1 LPDWENVT
9 MRAMLFAPA
18 DHSRRLQRLGDFG
31 ADVVVLDLEDAVADE
46 RKDVARSMAR
56 AALSM
61 FAGSSLV
68 CVRVN
73 DLSTG
78 RTDADVQAVVCPE
91 LDLLMIPK
99 LQEPSDL
106 ADFDRLVT
114 GAETRA
120 GIDPGSIRVLG
131 LVESARG
138 LVAVDEIARTA
149 PERLHTLVF
158 GAADFAADMGFDLT
172 GDALE
177 ILHARSRIMVAVR
190 AAGLPP
196 ALDGPYLQLSD
207 LDGFVADTRRSRQLG
222 FQGRVVIHPSQ
233 VEPAQRAYSELSAQ
247 DAELAARIVEEFEA
261 AQAAGVSSVRVGDT
275 FVDHPIYA
283 RARQKLTAWQ
293 ATQE

>member
-1 LPDWENVT
+1 VPDWENVT

-18 DHSRRLQRLGDFG
+18 DHSRRLERLGDFG
-31 ADVVVLDLEDAVADE
+31 ADLVVLDLEDAVADE
-46 RKDVARSMAR
+46 RKDVARTMAR
-56 AALSM
+56 SALST
-61 FAGSSLV
+61 FSSGPLR

-73 DLSTG
+73 GLATG
-78 RTDADVQAVVCPE
+78 RTAADVQAVVCPD

-114 GAETRA
+114 GAEMRA
-120 GIDPGSIRVLG
+120 GMDPGSVRVLG

-138 LVAVDEIARTA
+138 LVAVDEIARRA

-172 GDALE
+172 SDAFE

-196 ALDGPYLQLSD
+196 ALDGPYLQIND
-207 LDGFVADTRRSRQLG
+207 LNGLVADTRRSRQLG

-233 VEPAQRAYSELSAQ
+233 VEPAQRAYGELSPAE
-247 DAELAARIVEEFEA
+247 AELAARIVEEFEA
-261 AQAAGVSSVRVGDT
+261 AQATGVTSVRVGET

-283 RARQKLTAWQ
+283 RARQKLMAWQ